1 MPLNISAAPL
11 DGSWDL
17 VAGTCKRIAFT
28 VPLTPRSDQLQF
40 VVQNMDFRA
49 EKFVH
54 WCGLNIKKVVY
65 LSKGDIISLKS
76 FVIFAKRAKVGG
88 LQISSVNRKSADF
101 NEGHF
106 ADLLFANPIFFL
118 FADLKHP
125 QVRKY
130 VLFLLR
136 NKAYAECSYISFYL
150 KNVYKNGF

>member
-17 VAGTCKRIAFT
+17 VAGTCKRIVFT

-65 LSKGDIISLKS
+65 LSKGDIRSLKS
-76 FVIFAKRAKVGG
+76 SVIFAKTAKVGG
-88 LQISSVNRKSADF
+88 LKIKFFKSQIRGLYLCALCGFAICGSNFFCLRIQNIRKSANTYF
-101 NEGHF
+101 LPEN
-106 ADLLFANPIFFL
+106 LL
-118 FADLKHP
+118 
-125 QVRKY
+125 QR
-130 VLFLLR
+130 
-136 NKAYAECSYISFYL
+136 
-150 KNVYKNGF
+150 

>member
-17 VAGTCKRIAFT
+17 VAGTCKRIVFT

-76 FVIFAKRAKVGG
+76 SVISAKIAKVGR
-88 LQISSVNRKSADF
+88 LQISSANRKSADF
-101 NEGHF
+101 NNWHF
-106 ADLLFANPIFFL
+106 ADLRLADPIFF
-118 FADLKHP
+118 
-125 QVRKY
+125 
-130 VLFLLR
+130 
-136 NKAYAECSYISFYL
+136 
-150 KNVYKNGF
+150 

>member
-17 VAGTCKRIAFT
+17 VAGTCKRIVFT

-65 LSKGDIISLKS
+65 VSINDNGTIPKLYLLIFPGDISSLTLKS
-76 FVIFAKRAKVGG
+76 SAIFAKVAKVGG
-88 LQISSVNRKSADF
+88 LQISS
-101 NEGHF
+101 
-106 ADLLFANPIFFL
+106 ANPQI
-118 FADLKHP
+118 
-125 QVRKY
+125 
-130 VLFLLR
+130 
-136 NKAYAECSYISFYL
+136 
-150 KNVYKNGF
+150 